1 MKISIKGVLK
11 IVIILLTMLSL
22 FYTFYEF
29 DNYKRQYNSSVFMYK
44 EGLYKVPSNVEELFN
59 NEAQSYLNII
69 NRFEQLLCL
78 NLIIVGL
85 TIIYCWLIK
94 ISTSSSKSPNF
105 GE

>member
-1 MKISIKGVLK
+1 MKITIKSVLK

-69 NRFEQLLCL
+69 NRFEQLLYL

-94 ISTSSSKSPNF
+94 ISTNSSKSPNF